1 LSLPKRLDAP
11 PATTTPTIAVL
22 GFRVFELSTGG
33 AMLERLLLFSLI
45 FVVAA
50 AVPAL
55 GQSPKVNI
63 NTNLGKIVVELDAA
77 KAPKTV
83 ENFLAYVD
91 SKFYDGTI
99 FHRVIDGF
107 MIQGGGHTKD
117 MQRKTTKEPVV
128 NESKNGLSNARGT
141 IAMART
147 NDPNSATSQF
157 FINSVDN
164 ARGLDAGKAGEWG
177 YTVFGKVVEG
187 MDVVDKISKVKT
199 TTTAG
204 NQNVP
209 VDPVIIESITR
220 AQ

>member
-1 LSLPKRLDAP
+1 
-11 PATTTPTIAVL
+11 
-22 GFRVFELSTGG
+22 
-33 AMLERLLLFSLI
+33 MLERLLLLSL
-45 FVVAA
+45 VLVAA
-50 AVPAL
+50 AAIPA
-55 GQSPKVNI
+55 GAQSPRVTI
-63 NTNLGKIVVELDAA
+63 TTTLGKIVVELDQA
-77 KAPKTV
+77 KAPKSV

-99 FHRVIDGF
+99 FHRVIPGF

-117 MQRKTTKEPVV
+117 MQRKTTRDPVV

-147 NDPNSATSQF
+147 ADPNSATSQF

-164 ARGLDAGKAGEWG
+164 ARGLDAGNTGPDGWG

-187 MDVVDKISKVKT
+187 LDVVDKISAVKT
-199 TTTAG
+199 TSQAG

-209 VDPVIIESITR
+209 VEPVIIESITKN
-220 AQ
+220 

>member
-1 LSLPKRLDAP
+1 
-11 PATTTPTIAVL
+11 
-22 GFRVFELSTGG
+22 
-33 AMLERLLLFSLI
+33 MLERLLLLSLVL
-45 FVVAA
+45 VVAA
-50 AVPAL
+50 SMPARA
-55 GQSPKVNI
+55 QSTKVNI
-63 NTNLGKIVVELDAA
+63 NTNLGKIVVELDSA

-117 MQRKTTKEPVV
+117 MQRKTTREPVV

-147 NDPNSATSQF
+147 NDPNSATSQW
-157 FINSVDN
+157 FINTVDN
-164 ARGLDAGKAGEWG
+164 ARGLDAGKTADGNG
-177 YTVFGKVVEG
+177 YTVFGKVTEG

-199 TTTAG
+199 TSVAG

-209 VDPVIIESITR
+209 VDPVIIESVTR
-220 AQ
+220 VQ

>member
-1 LSLPKRLDAP
+1 
-11 PATTTPTIAVL
+11 
-22 GFRVFELSTGG
+22 
-33 AMLERLLLFSLI
+33 MLERLLLLSLVL
-45 FVVAA
+45 VVAA

-55 GQSPKVNI
+55 GQSPKVI
-63 NTNLGKIVVELDAA
+63 ITTNLGKITVELDSA

-91 SKFYDGTI
+91 AKFYDGTI

-117 MQRKTTKEPVV
+117 MQRKTTNAPVV

-147 NDPNSATSQF
+147 GDPHSASSQF
-157 FINSVDN
+157 FINTVDN

-177 YTVFGKVVEG
+177 YTVFGKVTEG
-187 MDVVDKISKVKT
+187 MDVVDKIAKVKT
-199 TTTAG
+199 ASMAG

-209 VDPVIIESITR
+209 VDAVIIESIAR